1 MWRWLGFPG
10 QSVGAYVCAIPVSFS
25 VSGFLLFV
33 QFWQVLIYCNC
44 DGLSFCTF
52 VDAVDELDGNAG
64 SVATCEV
71 ECLLDGSR
79 EADLVCFLS
88 FAGIGLCSA
97 ADVDGT

>member
-1 MWRWLGFPG
+1 M
-10 QSVGAYVCAIPVSFS
+10 
-25 VSGFLLFV
+25 
-33 QFWQVLIYCNC
+33 
-44 DGLSFCTF
+44 
-52 VDAVDELDGNAG
+52 DELDGNAG